1 MDVSIE
7 IKNIGKIEQANI
19 ALNGLTIIAGENNTG
34 KSTIG
39 KTVFSIFQGLKNW
52 PLFYYNYCIESIY
65 LSLKKSSE
73 TLESFCMEK
82 TKAIRRRTNR
92 VNRLVEEVSREKDFI
107 ICIEDYQYAELLE
120 DKEATHT
127 RLAQLLLEFCKRYI
141 LIFQNDVQTI
151 MLENKDFLD
160 KWIDDAARSLEASVE
175 MDENVLQGR
184 FIRKSFL
191 DCFNKQYL
199 REGQDTATIKIK
211 FGSQLYQISLDQ
223 ERCNILPPI
232 RFGKEIYFIESPKLF
247 DEISRL
253 KDGMDAKKEL
263 REIMRPNSILNISKT
278 AQQTFESYESM
289 EYMEEIPEELEDI
302 LSMLREEMGGYARLY
317 AKEGVIFKDDDLKK
331 PVKAQN
337 MSTGVKAMAFLEY
350 ALRIGAIQKGD
361 ILILDEPEIN
371 LHPEWQESYARALVL
386 LHKKYALT
394 ILITS
399 HSPYFIRAIECLADK
414 YDVMNDLN
422 VYLVD
427 KNDHGEQ
434 RIENVMESEY
444 GMTELYDILSAPLD
458 ALQDEIDEKYN

>member
-175 MDENVLQGR
+175 MDENVLQGDLLESH
-184 FIRKSFL
+184 FWIVS
-191 DCFNKQYL
+191 
-199 REGQDTATIKIK
+199 
-211 FGSQLYQISLDQ
+211 IS
-223 ERCNILPPI
+223 
-232 RFGKEIYFIESPKLF
+232 
-247 DEISRL
+247 
-253 KDGMDAKKEL
+253 
-263 REIMRPNSILNISKT
+263 SI
-278 AQQTFESYESM
+278 
-289 EYMEEIPEELEDI
+289 
-302 LSMLREEMGGYARLY
+302 
-317 AKEGVIFKDDDLKK
+317 
-331 PVKAQN
+331 
-337 MSTGVKAMAFLEY
+337 
-350 ALRIGAIQKGD
+350 
-361 ILILDEPEIN
+361 
-371 LHPEWQESYARALVL
+371 
-386 LHKKYALT
+386 
-394 ILITS
+394 
-399 HSPYFIRAIECLADK
+399 
-414 YDVMNDLN
+414 
-422 VYLVD
+422 
-427 KNDHGEQ
+427 
-434 RIENVMESEY
+434 
-444 GMTELYDILSAPLD
+444 
-458 ALQDEIDEKYN
+458 